1 MQNELMRRDP
11 VSGDAVIVNV
21 KKEELVTILPEDT
34 DDLPEVPIADNRIE
48 QLLSA
53 IVDGKVVGAA
63 NMLHE
68 YLKCGFPKDAPPYVV
83 KNAMRVLIN
92 KQRVKMRLAYLR
104 KAEWELNRPDES
116 YLCGKLEEILNSGDE
131 DNPLRP
137 QDKISAINAY
147 SKLAGLDKAP
157 TGQAAAKIVLQFNSQ
172 EAPNVSINADEQ

>member
-1 MQNELMRRDP
+1 MSSELTRRDP
-11 VSGDAVIVNV
+11 ASGDAVISNV
-21 KKEELVTILPEDT
+21 KKEELITVLPEDT

-53 IVDGKVVGAA
+53 IVDGKVVGAS

-68 YLKCGFPKDAPPYVV
+68 YLNCGFPKDAPPYVV
-83 KNAMRVLIN
+83 KNAMRVLLS
-92 KQRVKMRLAYLR
+92 KPRVKTRLAYLR

-116 YLCGKLEEILNSGDE
+116 YLCGKIEEILNSDNE
-131 DNPLRP
+131 DIPLRP

-172 EAPNVSINADEQ
+172 EAPNVTINADEQ